1 MPLNRNSCR
10 PLLQNFDFR
19 SLFIDELGWDTH
31 KSALDI
37 PLKTGTA
44 RLESIAHKRGFVA
57 WHCPSPAGKF
67 PDSSARRKIEREVAK
82 ASHEHL
88 IVFTD
93 ADKSRQIW
101 QWVRRDPGLPL
112 RVREIDWAKSQS
124 GEIVLQKLDPLF
136 VSLDDEEALTLLDVT
151 ARARG
156 NVSERVTRR
165 FYEEFRK
172 QHGTFLKFI
181 TGIPNQGDHEWYASV
196 MLNRLMFVYFVQ
208 KKGFLDGDTNY
219 LRNRLDALKK
229 QHKGDKFY
237 SFYRAFLLRL
247 FHEGLGGKK
256 RKSEVE
262 KLIGRVPYLNGG
274 IFDVHQLERDY
285 GDAIQIPDKA
295 FEAVFDYFDRYQWHL
310 DERPLSNDNEI
321 NPDVLGY
328 IFEKYIN
335 QKQMGAYYT
344 KEDIT
349 EYIGKSCIIPFLFD
363 SAKTKCKVAFEN
375 ADGPTIWDLLR
386 ENPDRYIYPAVRHG
400 CDLPLPKEI
409 AAGLDT
415 KKPNLIERRKPWN
428 KTAPEE
434 YALPTEIWRETVARR
449 QRYEEVR
456 AKLANGEVRE
466 INDFITLNLDLR
478 QFAQDVIQNC
488 EGPDLLMSLWQ
499 ALSTMTIL
507 DPTGGSG
514 AFLFAA
520 LNILDPLYEGCL
532 DRMQGF
538 LREWGESGQKS
549 HPNYH
554 KKFSEILAHVAVHPN
569 RRYFVLKSIILNNL
583 YAVDIMEEAVEICK
597 LRLFLKLAAQ
607 VDPDPEKD
615 NYGIEPL
622 PDIDFNIRCGNTLV
636 GYATYEEVKR
646 AVTSALDFDNAM
658 EKIAVKAA
666 DLQQTF
672 DTFRKLQTEGDGT
685 VPADHK
691 KELQKRLKALEGELN
706 RHLAG
711 EFGVKVSE
719 KAAYNNWIQSHQP
732 FHWFIQFYGILNNGG
747 FDVIIGN
754 PPYVGSNKVTYL
766 TREMKEMKFPDIYAL
781 VLLRSLYLSSKY
793 GRCGMIVPL
802 SVTFSGDFGLLRKR
816 LCVAG
821 AAWFSSYDNIPA
833 AIFDGVSQRCTIW
846 IGGKSGEHCFTT
858 PMYRWRSVFR
868 QHLMGLVDYVPTR
881 VVAVEEQGIPK
892 LYSDLSTNVF
902 TAIHASEIKPLR
914 HVISSSKTGIYR
926 LGFSQAARNF
936 ISIFS
941 EDPPCLDA
949 ITLKN
954 VASSKVG
961 YIYFNSEKSLK
972 CSMVSLVGELYFHY
986 WLVRGDGF
994 DVTAWILK
1002 DFLRCVDYLPES
1014 HFTLLS
1020 ELGELLHDRRYECLV
1035 FKKNAGKYVGNYNYQ
1050 NQFSITRRSDL
1061 LLLAGLGVTKKEALN
1076 VFDRVQ
1082 RVLAINESAG
1092 EKSIPASVKSKF
1104 IPQKIDKKIETRL
1117 FREIDNILANYY
1129 GFTEEELDFIINY
1142 DIKYRQGR
1150 GSGEEEE

>member
-1 MPLNRNSCR
+1 MPLDRTRCR
-10 PLLQNFDFR
+10 PLLQSFDFR
-19 SLFIDELGWDTH
+19 NLFIEELGWDTH
-31 KSALDI
+31 KATLDV
-37 PLKTGTA
+37 PLKTGSA

-57 WHCPSPAGKF
+57 WHCPAPAGKF
-67 PDSSARRKIEREVAK
+67 PDSAARRKIEREVAK
-82 ASHEHL
+82 AAHEHL

-93 ADKSRQIW
+93 AAKSRQIW
-101 QWVRRDPGLPL
+101 QWVRRDPGQPL
-112 RVREIDWAKSQS
+112 RVREIDWAKGQS

-151 ARARG
+151 SRARA
-156 NVSERVTRR
+156 NVSERVTKK

-172 QHGTFLKFI
+172 QHGSFLKFI

-208 KKGFLDGDTNY
+208 KKCFLDGDTDY
-219 LRNRLDALKK
+219 LRNRLSALREKN
-229 QHKGDKFY
+229 KGDKFY

-295 FEAVFDYFDRYQWHL
+295 FEAVFDYFDRYHWHL
-310 DERPLSNDNEI
+310 DERPLRSDNEI

-363 SAKTKCKVAFEN
+363 ATKAKCKVAFEN
-375 ADGPTIWDLLR
+375 ADGPTVWDLLR
-386 ENPDRYIYPAVRHG
+386 ENPDRYIYHAVRHG
-400 CDLPLPKEI
+400 CELPLPKEI
-409 AAGLDT
+409 AAGLNT

-428 KTAPEE
+428 KAAPVE

-456 AKLANGEVRE
+456 AKLANGEVRD

-499 ALSTMTIL
+499 VLSTMTIL

-520 LNILDPLYEGCL
+520 LDILAPLYEGCL
-532 DRMQGF
+532 DRMAGF
-538 LREWGESGQKS
+538 LTEWGETGKKT

-554 KKFSEILAHVAVHPN
+554 KKFSEVLAHVAAHPN
-569 RRYFVLKSIILNNL
+569 RRYFVLKSTILNNL

-607 VDPDPEKD
+607 VDPDPDKD

-636 GYATYEEVKR
+636 GYATYDEVKR

-658 EKIAVKAA
+658 EKIATKAA

-691 KELQKRLKALEGELN
+691 KELQKRLKALEDELN
-706 RHLAG
+706 HHLAG
-711 EFGVKVSE
+711 EYGVKVND
-719 KAAYNNWIQSHQP
+719 KAAYDKWLQSHQP
-732 FHWFIQFYGILNNGG
+732 FHWFIQFYGILKNGG

-754 PPYVGSNKVTYL
+754 PPYVETKSLNYKIRGFQTIPCGDL
-766 TREMKEMKFPDIYAL
+766 YAL
-781 VLLRSLYLSSKY
+781 CMERSCILLSSK
-793 GRCGMIVPL
+793 GLLGMIIPISIV
-802 SVTFSGDFGLLRKR
+802 STDGFTELRKCLIKPQTISWLSNFSERPAKLFTGVEKR
-816 LCVAG
+816 LTVWILQKNNFSEESVYLSNYKRWNTEERDDLFANIQYVHHDSNFVLVGDSLPKICTMTEFFILEKISNNKTIESYFSRTSSHLVRFTRKLRYFIQFFDFVPQIRDSKGKTLEPSELKDLRLRTAEERDVAIAVLNSSLFFWFFCV
-821 AAWFSSYDNIPA
+821 
-833 AIFDGVSQRCTIW
+833 
-846 IGGKSGEHCFTT
+846 
-858 PMYRWRSVFR
+858 
-868 QHLMGLVDYVPTR
+868 
-881 VVAVEEQGIPK
+881 
-892 LYSDLSTNVF
+892 YSDVRNVNKR
-902 TAIHASEIKPLR
+902 EINAFPCSLDKIPVNVVRQLR
-914 HVISSSKTGIYR
+914 EIY
-926 LGFSQAARNF
+926 
-936 ISIFS
+936 
-941 EDPPCLDA
+941 
-949 ITLKN
+949 
-954 VASSKVG
+954 
-961 YIYFNSEKSLK
+961 KSL
-972 CSMVSLVGELYFHY
+972 ME
-986 WLVRGDGF
+986 
-994 DVTAWILK
+994 
-1002 DFLRCVDYLPES
+1002 DFQTNSRML
-1014 HFTLLS
+1014 T
-1020 ELGELLHDRRYECLV
+1020 
-1035 FKKNAGKYVGNYNYQ
+1035 GNY
-1050 NQFSITRRSDL
+1050 
-1061 LLLAGLGVTKKEALN
+1061 
-1076 VFDRVQ
+1076 
-1082 RVLAINESAG
+1082 
-1092 EKSIPASVKSKF
+1092 ASKGILHIQSFQPRLSKP
-1104 IPQKIDKKIETRL
+1104 IID
-1117 FREIDNILANYY
+1117 EIDTFLAEHY

-1142 DIKYRQGR
+1142 DIKYRLGR
-1150 GSGEEEE
+1150 GAGEEEESA

>member
-1 MPLNRNSCR
+1 MPLDRTRCR

-19 SLFIDELGWDTH
+19 LLFIEELGWDARKAT
-31 KSALDI
+31 LEI
-37 PLKTGTA
+37 PLKSGSA

-57 WHCPSPAGKF
+57 WLCPSPAGKF
-67 PDSSARRKIEREVAK
+67 PDSAARRRIEREVAK
-82 ASHEHL
+82 AAHEHL

-93 ADKSRQIW
+93 AGKTRQIW
-101 QWVRRDPGLPL
+101 QWVRRDPGQPL
-112 RVREIDWAKSQS
+112 RVHEIEWGEGQS
-124 GEIVLQKLDPLF
+124 GEIILQKLDPLF
-136 VSLDDEEALTLLDVT
+136 VSLDDEEALTLLDVASR
-151 ARARG
+151 ARA
-156 NVSERVTRR
+156 NVSERVTKK
-165 FYEEFRK
+165 FYADFTK
-172 QHGTFLKFI
+172 QHTAFLKFI

-208 KKGFLDGDTNY
+208 KKGFLDGDTDY
-219 LRNRLDALKK
+219 LRNRLSALKK

-295 FEAVFDYFDRYQWHL
+295 FEAVFDYFDNYQWHL
-310 DERPLSNDNEI
+310 DERPLRNDNEI

-363 SAKTKCKVAFEN
+363 SARSKCKVAFDN
-375 ADGPTIWDLLR
+375 PSGPTVWDLLR

-400 CDLPLPKEI
+400 GDLPLPKVI

-428 KTAPEE
+428 KPAPEE

-456 AKLANGEVRE
+456 AKLANGEVCE

-499 ALSTMTIL
+499 VLSTMTIL

-520 LNILDPLYEGCL
+520 LDILSPLYEGCL
-532 DRMQGF
+532 DRMAGF
-538 LREWGESGQKS
+538 LAEWGENGKKT

-554 KKFSEILAHVAVHPN
+554 KKFSEVLAHVAVHPN
-569 RRYFVLKSIILNNL
+569 RRYFVLKSTILNNL

-607 VDPDPEKD
+607 VDPDPDKE

-646 AVTSALDFDNAM
+646 AVTSAFDFDNAM

-672 DTFRKLQTEGDGT
+672 DIFRKLQTEGDGT

-691 KELQKRLKALEGELN
+691 KELQKRLKALEDELN

-711 EFGVKVSE
+711 EYGVKVSD
-719 KAAYNNWIQSHQP
+719 KIAYNNWLQSHQP

-754 PPYVGSNKVTYL
+754 PPYVEYSQIRGNYTTPNLSMVPTGNLYSLVIERCSLLMGPRSMFGVIVPISSVSTPRMVPLMNLFDQAFDLVVISNFAVRPGKLFVGVDMNL
-766 TREMKEMKFPDIYAL
+766 SIFIARMNKEVKHREMWSTKYIRWNEEARNSLFPCISFVPTKL
-781 VLLRSLYLSSKY
+781 VL
-793 GRCGMIVPL
+793 
-802 SVTFSGDFGLLRKR
+802 D
-816 LCVAG
+816 
-821 AAWFSSYDNIPA
+821 
-833 AIFDGVSQRCTIW
+833 
-846 IGGKSGEHCFTT
+846 
-858 PMYRWRSVFR
+858 
-868 QHLMGLVDYVPTR
+868 
-881 VVAVEEQGIPK
+881 
-892 LYSDLSTNVF
+892 
-902 TAIHASEIKPLR
+902 
-914 HVISSSKTGIYR
+914 
-926 LGFSQAARNF
+926 
-936 ISIFS
+936 
-941 EDPPCLDA
+941 DA
-949 ITLKN
+949 HIR
-954 VASSKVG
+954 KVG
-961 YIYFNSEKSLK
+961 FKIEEK
-972 CSMVSLVGELYFHY
+972 
-986 WLVRGDGF
+986 
-994 DVTAWILK
+994 
-1002 DFLRCVDYLPES
+1002 
-1014 HFTLLS
+1014 LL
-1020 ELGELLHDRRYECLV
+1020 
-1035 FKKNAGKYVGNYNYQ
+1035 
-1050 NQFSITRRSDL
+1050 
-1061 LLLAGLGVTKKEALN
+1061 
-1076 VFDRVQ
+1076 
-1082 RVLAINESAG
+1082 
-1092 EKSIPASVKSKF
+1092 EKIANNPRIAT
-1104 IPQKIDKKIETRL
+1104 IETRVGGEEL
-1117 FREIDNILANYY
+1117 YYHSGGRYYRKCLKEKLSAEYKLLRIEKSYGPAVIATITSSFYYWFWLVVSDCYHVTKGDIAVIPISKTAKEDKHLKLLSDQLLKSLWKNAEKRVRNRNDGTSQVEMNFKVGLSKPIIDEIDTILASHYS
-1129 GFTEEELDFIINY
+1129 FTEEELDFIINY
-1142 DIKYRQGR
+1142 DIKYRLGR
-1150 GSGEEEE
+1150 GGGEEAE

>member
-1 MPLNRNSCR
+1 MPLDRTRCR

-19 SLFIDELGWDTH
+19 LLFIEELGWDARKAT
-31 KSALDI
+31 LEI
-37 PLKTGTA
+37 PLKSGSA

-67 PDSSARRKIEREVAK
+67 LDSAARRKIEREVAK
-82 ASHEHL
+82 AAHEHL

-101 QWVRRDPGLPL
+101 QWVRRDPGQPL
-112 RVREIDWAKSQS
+112 RVRELDWAKGQS
-124 GEIVLQKLDPLF
+124 GEAVLQKLDPLF

-156 NVSERVTRR
+156 NVSERVTKK
-165 FYEEFRK
+165 FYADFTK
-172 QHGTFLKFI
+172 QHTAFLKFI

-208 KKGFLDGDTNY
+208 KKGFLDGDTDY

-295 FEAVFDYFDRYQWHL
+295 FEAVFDYFDNYQWHL
-310 DERPLSNDNEI
+310 DERPLRNDNEI

-400 CDLPLPKEI
+400 CDLPLPKEV

-415 KKPNLIERRKPWN
+415 KKTNLIERRKPWN
-428 KTAPEE
+428 KAAPEE

-456 AKLANGEVRE
+456 AKLANGEVCE

-499 ALSTMTIL
+499 VLSTMTIL

-520 LNILDPLYEGCL
+520 LDILSPLYEGCL
-532 DRMQGF
+532 DRMAGF
-538 LREWGESGQKS
+538 LTEWGDTGKKT
-549 HPNYH
+549 HPNYY
-554 KKFSEILAHVAVHPN
+554 KKFSEVLAHVAAHPN
-569 RRYFVLKSIILNNL
+569 RRYFILKSTILNNL

-607 VDPDPEKD
+607 VDPDPDKE

-622 PDIDFNIRCGNTLV
+622 PDIDFNIRCGNTLI
-636 GYATYEEVKR
+636 GYATYEEVKN
-646 AVTSALDFDNAM
+646 AVTSAFDFDNAM
-658 EKIAVKAA
+658 EKIATKAA

-672 DTFRKLQTEGDGT
+672 DTFRQLQTQGDGT

-691 KELQKRLKALEGELN
+691 KELQKRLKSLEDELN
-706 RHLAG
+706 RYLAS
-711 EFGVKVSE
+711 EYGVKVSD
-719 KAAYNNWIQSHQP
+719 KTAYNSWLQSHQP
-732 FHWFIQFYGILNNGG
+732 FHWFIQFYGILNGGG

-754 PPYVGSNKVTYL
+754 PPYVEYKDVKNDYQLLGYKTETCSNLYVYVLEQSIKLSRRGTSIGMIIPLSSFSTDRMIPFIKHLKDNSSALTVSNFSWRPGRLFDGANLQLSILLQKVGKACDTINTTRYLMWDSEARSELFSKIEYVVTKDDRLAGSIPKLGSIEAASILNK
-766 TREMKEMKFPDIYAL
+766 
-781 VLLRSLYLSSKY
+781 LRSMKKEL
-793 GRCGMIVPL
+793 
-802 SVTFSGDFGLLRKR
+802 
-816 LCVAG
+816 
-821 AAWFSSYDNIPA
+821 
-833 AIFDGVSQRCTIW
+833 
-846 IGGKSGEHCFTT
+846 GGCFTT
-858 PMYRWRSVFR
+858 KSNNKVFYRRGGLYWKVFVDFATNSSEEKII
-868 QHLMGLVDYVPTR
+868 HLQSNINKYVIIAVLSSDLWWWYYTITSDCRHLGNRDIQSFPFDPRDMNPLLEKRLVELGRKYVMDLKEN
-881 VVAVEEQGIPK
+881 AVEAVRVYKGK
-892 LYSDLSTNVF
+892 
-902 TAIHASEIKPLR
+902 TA
-914 HVISSSKTGIYR
+914 V
-926 LGFSQAARNF
+926 
-936 ISIFS
+936 
-941 EDPPCLDA
+941 
-949 ITLKN
+949 
-954 VASSKVG
+954 
-961 YIYFNSEKSLK
+961 
-972 CSMVSLVGELYFHY
+972 
-986 WLVRGDGF
+986 
-994 DVTAWILK
+994 
-1002 DFLRCVDYLPES
+1002 
-1014 HFTLLS
+1014 
-1020 ELGELLHDRRYECLV
+1020 ECLSFRV
-1035 FKKNAGKYVGNYNYQ
+1035 NKSK
-1050 NQFSITRRSDL
+1050 SILDEIDT
-1061 LLLAGLGVTKKEALN
+1061 
-1076 VFDRVQ
+1076 
-1082 RVLAINESAG
+1082 VLAAHY
-1092 EKSIPASVKSKF
+1092 
-1104 IPQKIDKKIETRL
+1104 D
-1117 FREIDNILANYY
+1117 
-1129 GFTEEELDFIINY
+1129 FTEEELDFIINY
-1142 DIKYRQGR
+1142 DIKYRLGR
-1150 GSGEEEE
+1150 GGGEEEE

>member
-1 MPLNRNSCR
+1 MPLDRTRCR

-19 SLFIDELGWDTH
+19 SLFIEELGWDAHNAT
-31 KSALDI
+31 LEI
-37 PLKTGTA
+37 PLKSGSA

-82 ASHEHL
+82 AAHEHL

-93 ADKSRQIW
+93 AGKSRQIW
-101 QWVRRDPGLPL
+101 QWVRRDPGQPL

-165 FYEEFRK
+165 FYEEFRR

-208 KKGFLDGDTNY
+208 KKGFLDGDTDY
-219 LRNRLDALKK
+219 LRNRLSALKK

-295 FEAVFDYFDRYQWHL
+295 FEAVFDYFDDYQWHL
-310 DERPLSNDNEI
+310 DERPLRNDNEI

-363 SAKTKCKVAFEN
+363 AARAKCKVAFEN
-375 ADGPTIWDLLR
+375 ADGPTVWELLR

-400 CDLPLPKEI
+400 CDLALPKEI
-409 AAGLDT
+409 AAGLDP

-428 KTAPEE
+428 KAAPDTH
-434 YALPTEIWRETVARR
+434 ALPTEIWREVVARR

-456 AKLANGEVRE
+456 HKLAHGEVRE

-478 QFAQDVIQNC
+478 QFAQDVIGNC
-488 EGPDLLMSLWQ
+488 EGPDLLMAFWQ
-499 ALSTMTIL
+499 AISSITVL

-514 AFLFAA
+514 AFIFAA
-520 LNILDPLYEGCL
+520 LNILEPLYEGCL
-532 DRMQGF
+532 DRMEGF
-538 LREWGESGQKS
+538 LAEWGENGNKT

-554 KKFSEILAHVAVHPN
+554 KKFTEVLARVATHPN

-597 LRLFLKLAAQ
+597 LRLFLKLAAL
-607 VDPDPEKD
+607 VESDETKD

-622 PDIDFNIRCGNTLV
+622 PDIDFNIRAGNTLV

-646 AVTSALDFDNAM
+646 AITSGLDFDNAM

-672 DTFRKLQTEGDGT
+672 DKFRQLQTEGDGS
-685 VPADHK
+685 VPAIHK
-691 KELQKRLKALEGELN
+691 LELQKRLKALEDELN

-711 EFGVKVSE
+711 EYGVKVSD
-719 KAAYNNWIQSHQP
+719 KAAYAQWVKSHQP
-732 FHWFIQFYGILNNGG
+732 FHWFIQFYGILNSGG

-754 PPYVGSNKVTYL
+754 PPYVEYKEVKKDYFVIGYKTEECGNLYAFVIERCLVLMKKSGKIAMIIPHSAFCTDRMSPLMKATIACSVNCWISTYDIRPAKLFVGVDQRLAIYVQDGIANKHEQTISTRYTRWNEESREYLFQSLQYVNVADLQFKNSVPKAHIACEQTMWNKIHKFKAIAVSL
-766 TREMKEMKFPDIYAL
+766 TRNGSP
-781 VLLRSLYLSSKY
+781 
-793 GRCGMIVPL
+793 
-802 SVTFSGDFGLLRKR
+802 
-816 LCVAG
+816 
-821 AAWFSSYDNIPA
+821 
-833 AIFDGVSQRCTIW
+833 
-846 IGGKSGEHCFTT
+846 
-858 PMYRWRSVFR
+858 
-868 QHLMGLVDYVPTR
+868 
-881 VVAVEEQGIPK
+881 
-892 LYSDLSTNVF
+892 
-902 TAIHASEIKPLR
+902 
-914 HVISSSKTGIYR
+914 
-926 LGFSQAARNF
+926 
-936 ISIFS
+936 
-941 EDPPCLDA
+941 
-949 ITLKN
+949 
-954 VASSKVG
+954 
-961 YIYFNSEKSLK
+961 
-972 CSMVSLVGELYFHY
+972 LYFHNAPRY
-986 WLVRGDGF
+986 WIR
-994 DVTAWILK
+994 AM
-1002 DFLRCVDYLPES
+1002 DFEPFFWNEKNGQKLSTQVKTM
-1014 HFTLLS
+1014 HFSDAVNRNVAAALLNSSLFYWWFILLS
-1020 ELGELLHDRRYECLV
+1020 DSRHLNLREIE
-1035 FKKNAGKYVGNYNYQ
+1035 F
-1050 NQFSITRRSDL
+1050 FP
-1061 LLLAGLGVTKKEALN
+1061 AGLADMSKTTMAQLST
-1076 VFDRVQ
+1076 VFGRLMEDFRKNKV
-1082 RVLAINESAG
+1082 RKDCNYKATGKVSYDEFYPGLSKTIIDEIDTVLA
-1092 EKSIPASVKSKF
+1092 
-1104 IPQKIDKKIETRL
+1104 QH
-1117 FREIDNILANYY
+1117 Y

-1142 DIKYRQGR
+1142 DIKYRLGR
-1150 GSGEEEE
+1150 GGGEEEEA

>member
-1 MPLNRNSCR
+1 MPLDRTRCR

-19 SLFIDELGWDTH
+19 SLFIDELGWDTY
-31 KSALDI
+31 KAALDI
-37 PLKTGTA
+37 PLKSGSA

-57 WHCPSPAGKF
+57 WHCATPAGGKF
-67 PDSSARRKIEREVAK
+67 PDSAARRKIEREVAK
-82 ASHEHL
+82 ASHEHH

-101 QWVRRDPGLPL
+101 QWARRDPGQPL
-112 RVREIDWAKSQS
+112 RVREIDWTKSQS

-136 VSLDDEEALTLLDVT
+136 VSLDDEEGLTLPDIT

-165 FYEEFRK
+165 FYEEFRR
-172 QHGTFLKFI
+172 QHGAFLKFI

-208 KKGFLDGDTNY
+208 KKGFLDGDTDY
-219 LRNRLDALKK
+219 LRNRLTQLKTK
-229 QHKGDKFY
+229 NKGDKFY
-237 SFYRAFLLRL
+237 SFYRVFLLRL

-428 KTAPEE
+428 KAAPAD

-456 AKLANGEVRE
+456 AKLANGEVSE

-499 ALSTMTIL
+499 VLSTMTIL

-520 LNILDPLYEGCL
+520 LDILSPLYEGCL
-532 DRMQGF
+532 DRMAGF
-538 LREWGESGQKS
+538 LTEWGDTGKKT

-554 KKFSEILAHVAVHPN
+554 KKFSEVHAHVAAHPN

-607 VDPDPEKD
+607 VDPDPDKD

-622 PDIDFNIRCGNTLV
+622 PDIDFNIRCGNTLI

-646 AVTSALDFDNAM
+646 AVDSDSDGQAKIQFDNAM
-658 EKIAVKAA
+658 EKIDTRAVE
-666 DLQQTF
+666 LQQYF
-672 DTFRKLQTEGDGT
+672 DSFRKAQTEGDNSI
-685 VPADHK
+685 PADHK
-691 KELQKRLKALEGELN
+691 KELQKRLKGLEDELN

-711 EFGVKVSE
+711 EYGVKVSD
-719 KAAYNNWIQSHQP
+719 KIAYNNWLQSHQP

-754 PPYVGSNKVTYL
+754 PPYVEYSQIRGNYTTPNLSMVPTGNLYSLVIERCSLLMGPRSMFGVIVPISSVSTPRMVPLMNLFDQAFDLVVISNFAVRPGKLFVGVDMNL
-766 TREMKEMKFPDIYAL
+766 SIFIARMNKEVKHREMWSTKYIRWNEEARNSLFPCISFVPTKL
-781 VLLRSLYLSSKY
+781 VL
-793 GRCGMIVPL
+793 
-802 SVTFSGDFGLLRKR
+802 D
-816 LCVAG
+816 
-821 AAWFSSYDNIPA
+821 
-833 AIFDGVSQRCTIW
+833 
-846 IGGKSGEHCFTT
+846 
-858 PMYRWRSVFR
+858 
-868 QHLMGLVDYVPTR
+868 
-881 VVAVEEQGIPK
+881 
-892 LYSDLSTNVF
+892 
-902 TAIHASEIKPLR
+902 
-914 HVISSSKTGIYR
+914 
-926 LGFSQAARNF
+926 
-936 ISIFS
+936 
-941 EDPPCLDA
+941 DA
-949 ITLKN
+949 HIR
-954 VASSKVG
+954 KVG
-961 YIYFNSEKSLK
+961 FKIEEK
-972 CSMVSLVGELYFHY
+972 
-986 WLVRGDGF
+986 
-994 DVTAWILK
+994 
-1002 DFLRCVDYLPES
+1002 
-1014 HFTLLS
+1014 LL
-1020 ELGELLHDRRYECLV
+1020 
-1035 FKKNAGKYVGNYNYQ
+1035 
-1050 NQFSITRRSDL
+1050 
-1061 LLLAGLGVTKKEALN
+1061 
-1076 VFDRVQ
+1076 
-1082 RVLAINESAG
+1082 
-1092 EKSIPASVKSKF
+1092 EKIANNPRIAT
-1104 IPQKIDKKIETRL
+1104 IETRVGGEEL
-1117 FREIDNILANYY
+1117 YYHSGGRYYRKCLKEKLSAEYKLLRIEKSYGPAVIATITSSFYYWFWLVVSDCYHVTKGDIAVIPISKTAKEDKHLKLLSDQLLKNLWKNAEKRVRNRNDGTSQVEMNFKVGLSKPIIDEIDTVLAAHY
-1129 GFTEEELDFIINY
+1129 GLTEEELDFIINY
-1142 DIKYRQGR
+1142 DIKYRMGR
-1150 GSGEEEE
+1150 GAGEEEEDA

>member
-1 MPLNRNSCR
+1 MPLDRNRCR

-19 SLFIDELGWDTH
+19 SLFIEEVGWDTY
-31 KSALDI
+31 KAALDI
-37 PLKTGTA
+37 PLKSGSA

-57 WHCPSPAGKF
+57 WHCATPAGGKF

-82 ASHEHL
+82 AAHEHL

-93 ADKSRQIW
+93 AGKSRQIW
-101 QWVRRDPGLPL
+101 QWVRRDPGQPL
-112 RVREIDWAKSQS
+112 RVRELDWAKGQS
-124 GEIVLQKLDPLF
+124 GEAVLQKLDPLF

-165 FYEEFRK
+165 FYEEFRR

-208 KKGFLDGDTNY
+208 KKGFLDGDTDY
-219 LRNRLDALKK
+219 LRNRLSALKK

-256 RKSEVE
+256 RKNEVE
-262 KLIGRVPYLNGG
+262 NLIGRVPYLNGG

-295 FEAVFDYFDRYQWHL
+295 FEAVFDYFDKYQWHL

-363 SAKTKCKVAFEN
+363 SARSKCKVAFVN

-428 KTAPEE
+428 KPAPEE

-456 AKLANGEVRE
+456 AKLANGEIRD
-466 INDFITLNLDLR
+466 INDFITFNIDLR

-499 ALSTMTIL
+499 VLSTMTIL

-520 LNILDPLYEGCL
+520 LDILSPLYEGCL
-532 DRMQGF
+532 DRMAGF
-538 LREWGESGQKS
+538 LTEWGDTGKKT

-554 KKFSEILAHVAVHPN
+554 KKFSEVLAHVAVHPN
-569 RRYFVLKSIILNNL
+569 RRYFVLKSTILNNL
-583 YAVDIMEEAVEICK
+583 YAVDIMDEAVEICK

-607 VDPDPEKD
+607 VDPDPDKE

-622 PDIDFNIRCGNTLV
+622 PDIDFNIRAGNTLV

-646 AVTSALDFDNAM
+646 AVTSAFDFDNAM
-658 EKIAVKAA
+658 ETIATKAA

-672 DTFRKLQTEGDGT
+672 DTFRQLQTQGDGT

-691 KELQKRLKALEGELN
+691 KELQKRLKALEDELN
-706 RHLAG
+706 RYLAG
-711 EFGVKVSE
+711 EYGVKVSD
-719 KAAYNNWIQSHQP
+719 KIAYNNWLQSHQP
-732 FHWFIQFYGILNNGG
+732 FHWFIQFYGIIKEGG

-754 PPYVGSNKVTYL
+754 PPYVEYSQIRNNYTTPNLSMVPTGNLYSLVIERCSLLMGPRSMLGVIVPISSVSTPRMVPLMNLFNQAFDLVVISNFAVRPGKLFVGVDMNL
-766 TREMKEMKFPDIYAL
+766 SIFIARMNKEVRHRAIWSTNYVRWNEEARCSLFPCLSFVPSKL
-781 VLLRSLYLSSKY
+781 VLNDAHIRKVGFKIEEQLLEKVASNPRIATIETRVGGEELYYHSGGRYYRKCLKEKLSTEYK
-793 GRCGMIVPL
+793 
-802 SVTFSGDFGLLRKR
+802 LLRIEKGYGPA
-816 LCVAG
+816 VITTIT
-821 AAWFSSYDNIPA
+821 SSFYYWLWLVVSDCYHVTKGDIAVIP
-833 AIFDGVSQRCTIW
+833 I
-846 IGGKSGEHCFTT
+846 
-858 PMYRWRSVFR
+858 
-868 QHLMGLVDYVPTR
+868 
-881 VVAVEEQGIPK
+881 
-892 LYSDLSTNVF
+892 
-902 TAIHASEIKPLR
+902 
-914 HVISSSKTGIYR
+914 SKT
-926 LGFSQAARNF
+926 AK
-936 ISIFS
+936 
-941 EDPPCLDA
+941 EDKCL
-949 ITLKN
+949 K
-954 VASSKVG
+954 
-961 YIYFNSEKSLK
+961 
-972 CSMVSLVGELYFHY
+972 
-986 WLVRGDGF
+986 
-994 DVTAWILK
+994 
-1002 DFLRCVDYLPES
+1002 
-1014 HFTLLS
+1014 LLS
-1020 ELGELLHDRRYECLV
+1020 EQLLKSLW
-1035 FKKNAGKYVGNYNYQ
+1035 KNAEKRVRNRNDGTSQVEINFKVG
-1050 NQFSITRRSDL
+1050 L
-1061 LLLAGLGVTKKEALN
+1061 
-1076 VFDRVQ
+1076 
-1082 RVLAINESAG
+1082 
-1092 EKSIPASVKSKF
+1092 SKP
-1104 IPQKIDKKIETRL
+1104 IID
-1117 FREIDNILANYY
+1117 EIDTILASHY

-1142 DIKYRQGR
+1142 DIKYRMGR
-1150 GSGEEEE
+1150 GGGEEEA